1 MLADYPLLKQRS
13 PLIEMGLT
21 KKNTHAILKQRGVR
35 RPWVYEIGMPNGN
48 CIGCVKSSSPNYWA
62 LIRKWFPEVFE
73 RRNNQA
79 RRRRLTVMFGQ
90 EDVVTGFLQVLSHGQ
105 AHDAGADESDFSH
118 DLSPL
123 DRTSVV

>member
-1 MLADYPLLKQRS
+1 
-13 PLIEMGLT
+13 MGLT

-79 RRRRLTVMFGQ
+79 RRFGARPVILRSEEHTSELQSLMRISYAVFCLKKKKYNSLLT
-90 EDVVTGFLQVLSHGQ
+90 LQV
-105 AHDAGADESDFSH
+105 
-118 DLSPL
+118 
-123 DRTSVV
+123 